1 MVTCCYISAQHPD
14 LFTLTLNIATKDDY
28 DVNSHSSATAS
39 AASMERLHWVQH
51 RCRQLL
57 ARDSERGWYS
67 TPNGLPAKSSQDAH
81 SSPQRVSGKRRRV
94 FARNGPHQQEYEA
107 VSKGYKGNAI
117 RTTKYSLLT
126 FIPMNLF
133 QQFHRAA
140 NLYFLFLALLNWVP
154 VVEAFQKE
162 ITMIPLLVVLTVIAI
177 KDALEDYRRYL
188 SDKKVNNNVVQ
199 VFCGKQKAYI
209 DKCWKDVRVGDF
221 IRLSCNEIIP
231 ADMLLLYSS
240 DPRGVCYIETANLD
254 GETNLKQRQVVL
266 DLPFQGGEITLE
278 DFHSRIECENPNNDL
293 SRFRGYMEHPNGVRV
308 GLHNSNLLL
317 RSCTIRNTETVV
329 GIVVYAGHETK
340 AMMNNSGPRY
350 KRSQLEKRLNTDVLW
365 CVLLLIIMCLTG
377 AVGHGLWVKNLKN
390 PIFETDTET
399 SPALAGFYVF
409 WTMIIVLQVLIP
421 ISLYVS
427 IEIVKLGQIYFIH
440 NDLALYNEQLDS
452 RIQCRALN
460 ITEDLGQIQYLFSDK
475 TGTLTENK
483 MVFRRCSI
491 YGVEYPH
498 KENAQRLEV
507 YEAEENEAAGR
518 SVTLKSGCSR
528 KSLSCRSLSCNR
540 SSVSLHT
547 LTAESEEE
555 DRLSNHIQ
563 SRTSAFCSR
572 VAREVVPDPELV
584 RKLSWLCSP
593 AQPLSDGSSGT
604 PCSLELTYITD
615 FFLALAICN
624 SVVVSSPSQPRH
636 VVPEARTPL
645 KSLEEIKLM
654 FQRFSFSPF
663 SALST
668 PQIRGSFTSR
678 LFSRGK
684 TGSFTF
690 STPPNSTTDGSETGQ
705 ENNLESS
712 NLRRKL
718 DLSSREDGGGAGQT
732 ETEDG
737 IDDARIDPDGF
748 GQKVEDL
755 SKEDDCESD
764 TDDELLY
771 EAESPDEAAL
781 VHAAQAYRCTLRGRS
796 PESLLVDLPGIGSL
810 AVQLLHILPFDSN
823 RKRMSVVVRHPLSG
837 QLVVYTK
844 GADSV
849 IMDLTETSKGAEQA
863 QEIYSHVR
871 EQTQKHLDSYAREG
885 LRTLCIAKKVLEEEE
900 YEVWLKRHLLA
911 ESSIENRE
919 ELLMDSA
926 ERLET
931 NLTLLGTTGIL
942 DRLQEEVPETIE
954 ALQRAGIK
962 VWVLTGDKK
971 ETAINI
977 AYACKLLRP
986 DDELLTVSCGSK
998 DACAVLLQELKLE
1011 VQHGGDRLMEPSAVE
1026 SRSESSL
1033 SSPADFILVIDGC
1046 TLEWALQEELKS
1058 DFLELSCRCKA
1069 VICCRSTPLQKSQV
1083 VRLVRDQLGAMTL
1096 AVGDGANDVSM
1107 IQVADVGIGISG
1119 QEGMQA
1125 VMSSD
1130 FAISRFKHL
1139 SKLLLVHGRW
1149 CYSRLANMILYFFYK
1164 NVMYVNL
1171 LFWYQFFCGFSGGLM
1186 SNSWVLILF
1195 NLLFTSVPPII
1206 YGVLDR
1212 DIPADTLMELP
1223 ELYRAAQTSKIY
1235 VPSMFWINI
1244 LDAFYQSLVCF
1255 FVPYFA
1261 LAGSDVG
1268 DLSFGSPINA
1278 SALLIILLHQVI
1290 ESHTLTWIHVLVLAF
1305 SAASYFGFVLLFSLF
1320 CVTCSPPTNP
1330 LGVETLQMSQP
1341 LFYIICTLTTVMALL
1356 PRLLVRALHDTLN
1369 PATALRTAQMDKV
1382 DSERYCKR
1390 MRRWNQNHSRVNR
1403 LPVSADNP
1411 GLEPSTDTVVS

>member
-1 MVTCCYISAQHPD
+1 
-14 LFTLTLNIATKDDY
+14 
-28 DVNSHSSATAS
+28 
-39 AASMERLHWVQH
+39 MERLHWVRH
-51 RCRQLL
+51 RCRALL
-57 ARDSERGWYS
+57 GEDSGRGWYS
-67 TPNGLPAKSSQDAH
+67 PADGLSTKNSPDAH
-81 SSPQRVSGKRRRV
+81 RSPHRGSGKRRTV
-94 FARNGPHQQEYEA
+94 FARHGPHQHEYEA
-107 VSKGYKGNAI
+107 VCKGYKGNAI
-117 RTTKYSLLT
+117 RTTKYRFLT

-162 ITMIPLLVVLTVIAI
+162 ITMIPLVVVLTVIAI

-188 SDKKVNNNVVQ
+188 FDKKVNSNVAR
-199 VFCGKQKAYI
+199 VFCGEQRAYTERR
-209 DKCWKDVRVGDF
+209 WKDVQVGDF
-221 IRLSCNEIIP
+221 VRLSCNEIIP

-254 GETNLKQRQVVL
+254 GETNLKQRQVVS
-266 DLPFQGGEITLE
+266 DLPLQGAEFTPE
-278 DFHSRIECENPNNDL
+278 SFHSRIECENPNNDL
-293 SRFRGYMEHPNGVRV
+293 SRFRGYMEHSSGVRV

-317 RSCTIRNTETVV
+317 RSCTIRNTENVM

-350 KRSQLEKRLNTDVLW
+350 KRSRLEKRLNTDVLW
-365 CVLLLIIMCLTG
+365 CVALLVVMCLT
-377 AVGHGLWVKNLKN
+377 AAIGHGLWLKNLRD
-390 PIFETDTET
+390 PVFQIDGETN
-399 SPALAGFYVF
+399 PALAGFYVF

-483 MVFRRCSI
+483 MVFCRCSI

-498 KENAQRLEV
+498 EDNARRLEV
-507 YEAEENEAAGR
+507 YEEKKNRSAGQ
-518 SVTLKSGCSR
+518 SVTLRSGCSG
-528 KSLSCRSLSCNR
+528 KSVSCHSLSCNR

-555 DRLSNHIQ
+555 EDDNQPSNHVQ
-563 SRTSAFCSR
+563 PRTSAFCGR
-572 VAREVVPDPELV
+572 MEKEVVPDPELL
-584 RKLSWLCSP
+584 RKLNWFCSP
-593 AQPLSDGSSGT
+593 VLPLNEGSSGT
-604 PCSLELTYITD
+604 PSSLELTYITD

-636 VVPEARTPL
+636 AVPAARTPL

-668 PQIRGSFTSR
+668 LSPPQIKGSPRNFTSR
-678 LFSRGK
+678 LFTWGK
-684 TGSFTF
+684 AGSFNVP
-690 STPPNSTTDGSETGQ
+690 SAPSSSADGSELSQ
-705 ENNLESS
+705 EGNLETSH
-712 NLRRKL
+712 LKREL
-718 DLSSREDGGGAGQT
+718 DLSSREEGGDGGQVEDRGT
-732 ETEDG
+732 ESDKT
-737 IDDARIDPDGF
+737 DARTDPDGPSHSLE
-748 GQKVEDL
+748 VD
-755 SKEDDCESD
+755 SDSD

-781 VHAAQAYRCTLRGRS
+781 VHAARAYRCTLRGRS
-796 PESLLVDLPGIGSL
+796 AESLLVDLPGIGSL
-810 AVQLLHILPFDSN
+810 AVQLLHVLPFDSN
-823 RKRMSVVVRHPLSG
+823 RKRMSVVVRHPLTG
-837 QLVVYTK
+837 QVVVYTK

-849 IMDLTETSKGAEQA
+849 IMDLSETPKGAEQA
-863 QEIYSHVR
+863 QEIYTHIR
-871 EQTQKHLDSYAREG
+871 DQTQKHLDSYAREG
-885 LRTLCIAKKVLEEEE
+885 LRTLCFAKKVLEEEE
-900 YEVWLKRHLLA
+900 YEEWMKRQLLA

-919 ELLMDSA
+919 ELLLESA
-926 ERLET
+926 QRLET
-931 NLTLLGTTGIL
+931 NLTLLGTTGIV

-962 VWVLTGDKK
+962 VWVLTGDKQ

-986 DDELLTVSCGSK
+986 NDQLLTANCGSRE
-998 DACAVLLQELKLE
+998 ACAALLEELRLE
-1011 VQHGGDRLMEPSAVE
+1011 VQGGEDGATEPAAAGTE
-1026 SRSESSL
+1026 ESS
-1033 SSPADFILVIDGC
+1033 SSSSGSVGSFILVIDGQ
-1046 TLEWALQEELKS
+1046 TLDWALQEEQQSL
-1058 DFLELSCRCKA
+1058 FLQLSCRCKA

-1083 VRLVRDQLGAMTL
+1083 VRLIRDQLGVMTL

-1107 IQVADVGIGISG
+1107 IQTADVGIGISG

-1130 FAISRFKHL
+1130 FAVSRFKHL

-1149 CYSRLANMILYFFYK
+1149 CCSRLANMVLYFIYK

-1171 LFWYQFFCGFSGGLM
+1171 LFWYQFFCGFSGSVM
-1186 SNSWVLILF
+1186 TNSWVLILF
-1195 NLLFTSVPPII
+1195 NLIFTSVPPLI
-1206 YGVLDR
+1206 YGVLDQ
-1212 DIPADTLMELP
+1212 DIPADSLMRLP
-1223 ELYRAAQTSKIY
+1223 ELYQAAQASKVY
-1235 VPSMFWINI
+1235 VPRMFWINV

-1261 LAGSDVG
+1261 LAGSEVG
-1268 DLSFGSPINA
+1268 ELAFGSPINA
-1278 SALLIILLHQVI
+1278 SALLVILLHQVL
-1290 ESHTLTWIHVLVLAF
+1290 ESHTLTWIHVLILVL
-1305 SAASYFGFVLLFSLF
+1305 SAGSYFGFVLLFSVS

-1330 LGVETLQMSQP
+1330 VGVETLQMSQP
-1341 LFYIICTLTTVMALL
+1341 LFYIICAITTVTALL
-1356 PRLLVRALHDTLN
+1356 PRMLCRAVYNTLYRS
-1369 PATALRTAQMDKV
+1369 AALRSAQRDDA
-1382 DSERYCKR
+1382 DSEDYHRR
-1390 MRRWNQNHSRVNR
+1390 MKRWNLKHSRVNNR
-1403 LPVSADNP
+1403 LPVCADNP
-1411 GLEPSTDTVVS
+1411 GLEPSTASVVS

>member
-1 MVTCCYISAQHPD
+1 
-14 LFTLTLNIATKDDY
+14 
-28 DVNSHSSATAS
+28 
-39 AASMERLHWVQH
+39 MERLHWVQH

-57 ARDSERGWYS
+57 AGDPGRGWYS
-67 TPNGLPAKSSQDAH
+67 TADGLPSKSFLDTH
-81 SSPQRVSGKRRRV
+81 SSPQRVGGKRRTV
-94 FARNGPHQQEYEA
+94 FARHGPRQQEYEA
-107 VSKGYKGNAI
+107 VSYKNNKI
-117 RTTKYSLLT
+117 RTSKYSLLS
-126 FIPMNLF
+126 FLPKNLF
-133 QQFHRAA
+133 EQLHRFA
-140 NLYFLFLALLNWVP
+140 NIYFIFLAALNFVP
-154 VVEAFQKE
+154 VVEAFQPE
-162 ITMIPLLVVLTVIAI
+162 IALIPIILVLSVTAI
-177 KDALEDYRRYL
+177 KDIWEDFRRFKLDSLINRLHSHVY
-188 SDKKVNNNVVQ
+188 SS
-199 VFCGKQKAYI
+199 KQKAYI
-209 DKCWKDVRVGDF
+209 QRCWKDVHVGDF
-221 IRLSCNEIIP
+221 VRLSSNEIIP

-240 DPRGVCYIETANLD
+240 DPRGVCYIETSNLD
-254 GETNLKQRQVVL
+254 GETNLKQRQVVS
-266 DLPFQGGEITLE
+266 DLPLQGADLTL
-278 DFHSRIECENPNNDL
+278 DNFKSRIECENPNNDL
-293 SRFRGYMEHPNGVRV
+293 NKFRGYMEHPSGVRV

-350 KRSQLEKRLNTDVLW
+350 KRSQLEKRLNTDILW
-365 CVLLLIIMCLTG
+365 CVLLLVVMCLTA
-377 AVGHGLWVKNLKN
+377 AVGHGLWLQNLKD
-390 PIFETDTET
+390 PIFQVDGQT

-460 ITEDLGQIQYLFSDK
+460 ITEDLGRIQYLFSDK

-498 KENAQRLEV
+498 EENARRLEV
-507 YEAEENEAAGR
+507 YETEKNEAAGH

-547 LTAESEEE
+547 LTNEN
-555 DRLSNHIQ
+555 DTPTLQTHYYG
-563 SRTSAFCSR
+563 
-572 VAREVVPDPELV
+572 AREVVPDPELV
-584 RKLSWLCSP
+584 KKLNWLCSP
-593 AQPLSDGSSGT
+593 VLSLRDGSSGT
-604 PCSLELTYITD
+604 PSSLELTYITD
-615 FFLALAICN
+615 FFLALAMCN

-663 SALST
+663 STFSP
-668 PQIRGSFTSR
+668 PQIRGSPHSFTSR
-678 LFSRGK
+678 LFTRGK
-684 TGSFTF
+684 NGSFTLPA
-690 STPPNSTTDGSETGQ
+690 TPESAVESPEKQQET
-705 ENNLESS
+705 S
-712 NLRRKL
+712 NL
-718 DLSSREDGGGAGQT
+718 
-732 ETEDG
+732 
-737 IDDARIDPDGF
+737 PDGR
-748 GQKVEDL
+748 DP
-755 SKEDDCESD
+755 SRDMDS
-764 TDDELLY
+764 DDELLY

-781 VHAAQAYRCTLRGRS
+781 VHAAQAYHCTLRGRS
-796 PESLLVDLPGIGSL
+796 AENLLVDLPGIGSL
-810 AVQLLHILPFDSN
+810 AVQLLHILPFDAN
-823 RKRMSVVVRHPLSG
+823 RKRMSVVIRHPLTG
-837 QLVVYTK
+837 QVVVYTK

-849 IMDLTETSKGAEQA
+849 IMDLTEMPK
-863 QEIYSHVR
+863 
-871 EQTQKHLDSYAREG
+871 EQTQKHLDSYARDG

-900 YEVWLKRHLLA
+900 YEV
-911 ESSIENRE
+911 E
-919 ELLMDSA
+919 ELLLESA
-926 ERLET
+926 QRLET
-931 NLTLLGTTGIL
+931 DLTLLGTTGIL

-986 DDELLTVSCGSK
+986 NDQLLTASCGSK
-998 DACAVLLQELKLE
+998 VSCGE
-1011 VQHGGDRLMEPSAVE
+1011 VGATEAAEAGNH
-1026 SRSESSL
+1026 ESS
-1033 SSPADFILVIDGC
+1033 SSDSGTGFVLVTDGH
-1046 TLEWALQEELKS
+1046 TLDWALQEELKS
-1058 DFLELSCRCKA
+1058 DFVELSCRCKA

-1083 VRLVRDQLGAMTL
+1083 VQLVRDQLGVMTL

-1149 CYSRLANMILYFFYK
+1149 CYSRLANMILYFIYK

-1171 LFWYQFFCGFSGGLM
+1171 LFWYQFFCGFSGSVM
-1186 SNSWVLILF
+1186 TNSWVLIFF

-1206 YGVLDR
+1206 YGILDR
-1212 DIPADTLMELP
+1212 DTPADSLMELP
-1223 ELYRAAQTSKIY
+1223 ELYQDTQSSKVY
-1235 VPSMFWINI
+1235 VPSMFWITV

-1261 LAGSDVG
+1261 FAGSDVG
-1268 DLSFGSPINA
+1268 DLTLGSPINA
-1278 SALLIILLHQVI
+1278 SALLIVLLHQVI
-1290 ESHTLTWIHVLVLAF
+1290 ESHTLTWIHMLVLVF
-1305 SAASYFGFVLLFSLF
+1305 SAGFYFGFVIFFSLI

-1341 LFYIICTLTTVMALL
+1341 HFYIVCALTTVTALL
-1356 PRLLVRALHDTLN
+1356 PRLLFRVLHNTFHSSAALKSTQ
-1369 PATALRTAQMDKV
+1369 TDKV
-1382 DSERYCKR
+1382 NSEKYHRR
-1390 MRRWNQNHSRVNR
+1390 MQRWNRKHPSAKRV
-1403 LPVSADNP
+1403 PVCVDNP
-1411 GLEPSTDTVVS
+1411 DLEPNAASVVS

>member
-1 MVTCCYISAQHPD
+1 
-14 LFTLTLNIATKDDY
+14 
-28 DVNSHSSATAS
+28 
-39 AASMERLHWVQH
+39 MERLHWVQH
-51 RCRQLL
+51 RCRHLL
-57 ARDSERGWYS
+57 DGDSGRGWYS
-67 TPNGLPAKSSQDAH
+67 APNGLPNKNFSETH
-81 SSPQRVSGKRRRV
+81 GSPQRVNGKRRTV
-94 FARNGPHQQEYEA
+94 FARHGPHQQDYEA
-107 VSKGYKGNAI
+107 VSRNYKGNAI

-126 FIPMNLF
+126 FLPMNLF

-162 ITMIPLLVVLTVIAI
+162 ITMIPLVVVLTVIAI

-188 SDKKVNNNVVQ
+188 FDKKVNNNVVR
-199 VFCGKQKAYI
+199 VLCGKQKAYVQR
-209 DKCWKDVRVGDF
+209 CWKDVQVGDF
-221 IRLSCNEIIP
+221 VRLSSNEIIP

-240 DPRGVCYIETANLD
+240 DPRGVCYIQTSNLD
-254 GETNLKQRQVVL
+254 GETNLKQRQVVS
-266 DLPFQGGEITLE
+266 DLPFQGAELTLE
-278 DFHSRIECENPNNDL
+278 NFKSRIECENPNNDL

-317 RSCTIRNTETVV
+317 RSCTVRNTETVV

-340 AMMNNSGPRY
+340 SMMNNSGPRY

-365 CVLLLIIMCLTG
+365 CVLLLIVMCLTA
-377 AVGHGLWVKNLKN
+377 AVGHGLWMKNLKD
-390 PIFETDTET
+390 PIFQVDGET

-460 ITEDLGQIQYLFSDK
+460 ITEDLGRIQYLFSDK

-491 YGVEYPH
+491 FGIEYPH
-498 KENAQRLEV
+498 EENARRLEV
-507 YEAEENEAAGR
+507 YEAERNEAERNEASGR
-518 SVTLKSGCSR
+518 SVTLKSGCSG

-547 LTAESEEE
+547 LTNEAEEEE
-555 DRLSNHIQ
+555 DQLTDHIQ
-563 SRTSAFCSR
+563 RRTSAFCSR

-593 AQPLSDGSSGT
+593 GLTLSDGSFRT
-604 PCSLELTYITD
+604 PSSLELTYITD
-615 FFLALAICN
+615 FFLALAMCN
-624 SVVVSSPSQPRH
+624 SVVVSSPGQPRH
-636 VVPEARTPL
+636 MVPEARGTPL
-645 KSLEEIKLM
+645 KSLEEIKLL

-663 SALST
+663 STLSP
-668 PQIRGSFTSR
+668 PQIRGSPHSFTSR
-678 LFSRGK
+678 LFASRK

-690 STPPNSTTDGSETGQ
+690 PTPPDSTADRSEPGP
-705 ENNLESS
+705 ENHLEAS
-712 NLRRKL
+712 NLTPEL
-718 DLSSREDGGGAGQT
+718 DLPSREDEGAGQAEERVDDIT
-732 ETEDG
+732 EYAQLSPEE
-737 IDDARIDPDGF
+737 R
-748 GQKVEDL
+748 DL
-755 SKEDDCESD
+755 TREVDS
-764 TDDELLY
+764 DDELLY

-796 PESLLVDLPGIGSL
+796 AESLLVDLPGIGSL
-810 AVQLLHILPFDSN
+810 AVKLLHILPFDSN
-823 RKRMSVVVRHPLSG
+823 RKRMSVVIRHPLSG
-837 QLVVYTK
+837 QVVVYTK

-849 IMDLTETSKGAEQA
+849 IMDLTEAPKGAEQA
-863 QEIYSHVR
+863 QEIYGHIR
-871 EQTQKHLDSYAREG
+871 EQTQKHLDSYARDG

-900 YEVWLKRHLLA
+900 YEVWLKRQLLA

-919 ELLMDSA
+919 ELLLESA
-926 ERLET
+926 QRLET
-931 NLTLLGTTGIL
+931 GLTLLGTTGIL

-977 AYACKLLRP
+977 AYACKLLRAN
-986 DDELLTVSCGSK
+986 DQLLTASCGSK
-998 DACAVLLQELKLE
+998 EACVALLHELRLE
-1011 VQHGGDRLMEPSAVE
+1011 VQRGEDSHTEAGNHGK
-1026 SRSESSL
+1026 SS
-1033 SSPADFILVIDGC
+1033 SDSGASFVLVIDGR
-1046 TLEWALQEELKS
+1046 TLDWALQEELKN
-1058 DFLELSCRCKA
+1058 DFLELSCRCRA
-1069 VICCRSTPLQKSQV
+1069 VICCRSTPLQKSRV
-1083 VRLVRDQLGAMTL
+1083 VRLIRDQLGVMTL

-1107 IQVADVGIGISG
+1107 IQVADVGVGISG

-1130 FAISRFKHL
+1130 FAVSRFKHL

-1171 LFWYQFFCGFSGGLM
+1171 LFWYQFFCGFSGSVM
-1186 SNSWVLILF
+1186 TNSWVLIFF
-1195 NLLFTSVPPII
+1195 NLLFTSVPPLI

-1212 DIPADTLMELP
+1212 DTPADTLMELP
-1223 ELYRAAQTSKIY
+1223 ELYRDTQTSKVY
-1235 VPSMFWINI
+1235 VPFMFWITV

-1261 LAGSDVG
+1261 YAGSDAG
-1268 DLSFGSPINA
+1268 DLSLGSPINA
-1278 SALLIILLHQVI
+1278 SALFIILLHQVI
-1290 ESHTLTWIHVLVLAF
+1290 ESHTVTWIHALVLGF
-1305 SAASYFGFVLLFSLF
+1305 SAGLYFGFVLLFSLI

-1341 LFYIICTLTTVMALL
+1341 LFYIVCALTTVMALL
-1356 PRLLVRALHDTLN
+1356 PRLLFRALHNTLHS
-1369 PATALRTAQMDKV
+1369 TAAQTDNA
-1382 DSERYCKR
+1382 DSEKYRRK
-1390 MRRWNQNHSRVNR
+1390 MQRWNLKHSRDSRV
-1403 LPVSADNP
+1403 PVCVDNP
-1411 GLEPSTDTVVS
+1411 GLEPNTASVMS

>member
-1 MVTCCYISAQHPD
+1 MYSLKCPS
-14 LFTLTLNIATKDDY
+14 
-28 DVNSHSSATAS
+28 
-39 AASMERLHWVQH
+39 RLHSTKEHLRKKRTVAPSSTENEELS
-51 RCRQLL
+51 QLL
-57 ARDSERGWYS
+57 K
-67 TPNGLPAKSSQDAH
+67 L
-81 SSPQRVSGKRRRV
+81 
-94 FARNGPHQQEYEA
+94 
-107 VSKGYKGNAI
+107 YKNNKI
-117 RTTKYSLLT
+117 RTTKYSLLS
-126 FIPMNLF
+126 FLPKNLF
-133 QQFHRAA
+133 EQLHRFA
-140 NLYFLFLALLNWVP
+140 NVYFIFLAALNFFT
-154 VVEAFQKE
+154 VVEAFQPE
-162 ITMIPLLVVLTVIAI
+162 IALVPIILVLTVTAV
-177 KDALEDYRRYL
+177 KDIWEDYRRFK
-188 SDKKVNNNVVQ
+188 SDHFINRLVCQ
-199 VFCGKQKAYI
+199 VYSRCQKAYI
-209 DKCWKDVRVGDF
+209 DQCWKDVRVGDF
-221 IRLSCNEIIP
+221 VRLSCNEIIP

-266 DLPFQGGEITLE
+266 DLPL
-278 DFHSRIECENPNNDL
+278 FHSRIECENPNNDL

-308 GLHNSNLLL
+308 GLHNNNLLL

-350 KRSQLEKRLNTDVLW
+350 KRSHLERRLNTDVLW

-377 AVGHGLWVKNLKN
+377 AIGHGLWLKNLKD
-390 PIFETDTET
+390 PVFEVDGET

-460 ITEDLGQIQYLFSDK
+460 ITEDLGRIQYLFSDK

-491 YGVEYPH
+491 YG
-498 KENAQRLEV
+498 
-507 YEAEENEAAGR
+507 
-518 SVTLKSGCSR
+518 
-528 KSLSCRSLSCNR
+528 
-540 SSVSLHT
+540 
-547 LTAESEEE
+547 SEEE
-555 DRLSNHIQ
+555 EEDQPSNHIQ
-563 SRTSAFCSR
+563 PRTSAFCSR
-572 VAREVVPDPELV
+572 VVRISLTHTHTHTHTHTPSCFSRVCVCLSAQAREVVPDPELV

-593 AQPLSDGSSGT
+593 TLPLSDGSSGT
-604 PCSLELTYITD
+604 PSSLEVTYITD

-636 VVPEARTPL
+636 MVTLSPPL
-645 KSLEEIKLM
+645 IKG
-654 FQRFSFSPF
+654 SP
-663 SALST
+663 
-668 PQIRGSFTSR
+668 RSFTSR
-678 LFSRGK
+678 LFARGK
-684 TGSFTF
+684 TGSCNF
-690 STPPNSTTDGSETGQ
+690 STPTNSTTDGSEASQ
-705 ENNLESS
+705 ESNLETS
-712 NLRRKL
+712 NLRQEE
-718 DLSSREDGGGAGQT
+718 EDVIRGV
-732 ETEDG
+732 D
-737 IDDARIDPDGF
+737 
-748 GQKVEDL
+748 
-755 SKEDDCESD
+755 SESD
-764 TDDELLY
+764 SDDELLY

-781 VHAAQAYRCTLRGRS
+781 VHAAQAYHCTLRGRS
-796 PESLLVDLPGIGSL
+796 AESLLVDLPGIGSL

-837 QLVVYTK
+837 QVVVYTK

-849 IMDLTETSKGAEQA
+849 IMDLSETPK
-863 QEIYSHVR
+863 
-871 EQTQKHLDSYAREG
+871 EQTQKHLDSYARDG
-885 LRTLCIAKKVLEEEE
+885 LRTLCISKKILEEEE
-900 YEVWLKRHLLA
+900 YEVWLKRQLLA

-919 ELLMDSA
+919 ELLLESA
-926 ERLET
+926 QRLET
-931 NLTLLGTTGIL
+931 NLTLLGTTGIV

-986 DDELLTVSCGSK
+986 NDQLLTASCGSK
-998 DACAVLLQELKLE
+998 DACAALLEQLKLE
-1011 VQHGGDRLMEPSAVE
+1011 VQSGEGSLTVLTAAGDHE
-1026 SRSESSL
+1026 ESSL
-1033 SSPADFILVIDGC
+1033 GSAAGFVLVIDGR
-1046 TLEWALQEELKS
+1046 TLDWALQEELKS
-1058 DFLELSCRCKA
+1058 DFLELSCRCNA

-1083 VRLVRDQLGAMTL
+1083 VRLVRDQLGVMTL

-1139 SKLLLVHGRW
+1139 SKLLLVHGHW
-1149 CYSRLANMILYFFYK
+1149 CYSRLANMILYFIYK

-1171 LFWYQFFCGFSGGLM
+1171 LFWYQFFCGFSGSVM

-1195 NLLFTSVPPII
+1195 NLLFTSVPPLIF
-1206 YGVLDR
+1206 GVLDR
-1212 DIPADTLMELP
+1212 DTPADTLMELP
-1223 ELYRAAQTSKIY
+1223 ELYRVAQTSKVY
-1235 VPSMFWINI
+1235 VPYMFWVTV

-1268 DLSFGSPINA
+1268 ALSFGSPINA

-1290 ESHTLTWIHVLVLAF
+1290 ESRTLTWIHMLVLVL
-1305 SAASYFGFVLLFSLF
+1305 SGGSYFGFVLLFSLF
-1320 CVTCSPPTNP
+1320 CVSCSPPTNP

-1341 LFYIICTLTTVMALL
+1341 LFYIVCALTTVMALL
-1356 PRLLVRALHDTLN
+1356 PRYTHPRPHVHCGKFTHKTYTTSGAGVPGEVGRLLIYGLTFFKEARRVKKCLHIVTAVMIIMKSTL
-1369 PATALRTAQMDKV
+1369 ATEEVQILQSVLAH
-1382 DSERYCKR
+1382 
-1390 MRRWNQNHSRVNR
+1390 RRVIQLH
-1403 LPVSADNP
+1403 
-1411 GLEPSTDTVVS
+1411 T

>member
-1 MVTCCYISAQHPD
+1 
-14 LFTLTLNIATKDDY
+14 
-28 DVNSHSSATAS
+28 
-39 AASMERLHWVQH
+39 MERFHWVQH
-51 RCRQLL
+51 RCRTLL
-57 ARDSERGWYS
+57 AGDSGRGWYS
-67 TPNGLPAKSSQDAH
+67 SPDGLPNKSALDSH
-81 SSPQRVSGKRRRV
+81 CSPHRISGKRRMV
-94 FARNGPHQQEYEA
+94 FARHGPHQHDYETI
-107 VSKGYKGNAI
+107 SKSYKGNAI
-117 RTTKYSLLT
+117 RTTKYRLLT

-188 SDKKVNNNVVQ
+188 FDKKVNNNVVR
-199 VFCGKQKAYI
+199 VFSGKQKVYI
-209 DKCWKDVRVGDF
+209 DQCWKDVRVGDF
-221 IRLSCNEIIP
+221 VRLSCNEIIP

-254 GETNLKQRQVVL
+254 GETNLKQRQVVSDHPL
-266 DLPFQGGEITLE
+266 QGVEFSPET
-278 DFHSRIECENPNNDL
+278 FHSRIECENPNNDL
-293 SRFRGYMEHPNGVRV
+293 NRFRGYMEHSSGGRV

-329 GIVVYAGHETK
+329 GIVVYAGHDTK

-350 KRSQLEKRLNTDVLW
+350 KRSQLEKRLNTDILW
-365 CVLLLIIMCLTG
+365 CVVLLVIMCLTA
-377 AVGHGLWVKNLKN
+377 AVGHGFWLKNLKD
-390 PIFETDTET
+390 PIFVTDVETPPT
-399 SPALAGFYVF
+399 LAGFYVF

-427 IEIVKLGQIYFIH
+427 IEIVKLGQVYFIH
-440 NDLALYNEQLDS
+440 NDLDFYNEQLDS

-483 MVFRRCSI
+483 MVFRCCSI

-498 KENAQRLEV
+498 DENARRLEV
-507 YEAEENEAAGR
+507 YEAEKEKDKAAGQ
-518 SVTLKSGCSR
+518 SVTLRSGCSG

-547 LTAESEEE
+547 LTAESGEE
-555 DRLSNHIQ
+555 DDPRSNHIQ
-563 SRTSAFCSR
+563 TRTSAFCSR
-572 VAREVVPDPELV
+572 MAKEVVPDPELV
-584 RKLSWLCSP
+584 KKLNWFCSSVL
-593 AQPLSDGSSGT
+593 PLSEGSST
-604 PCSLELTYITD
+604 TSSSLELTYITD
-615 FFLALAICN
+615 FFLALTICN
-624 SVVVSSPSQPRH
+624 SVVVSSASQPRH
-636 VVPEARTPL
+636 MVPEARTPL

-668 PQIRGSFTSR
+668 LSPPQIKGSPLSFTSR
-678 LFSRGK
+678 LFTRGK
-684 TGSFTF
+684 AGSFTI
-690 STPPNSTTDGSETGQ
+690 STTPSSTDGSEPGKDSYMET
-705 ENNLESS
+705 S

-718 DLSSREDGGGAGQT
+718 DLSATGEGGNAGPVEKDIREDAIKDAKAQT
-732 ETEDG
+732 VCGNGPKQDVETDS
-737 IDDARIDPDGF
+737 D
-748 GQKVEDL
+748 
-755 SKEDDCESD
+755 SD

-781 VHAAQAYRCTLRGRS
+781 VHAARAYRCTLRGRS
-796 PESLLVDLPGIGSL
+796 AESLLVDLPGIGSL

-823 RKRMSVVVRHPLSG
+823 RKRMSVVVRHPLTG
-837 QLVVYTK
+837 HVVVYTK

-849 IMDLTETSKGAEQA
+849 IMDLAETPKGAEQA
-863 QEIYSHVR
+863 QEIYNHIR

-900 YEVWLKRHLLA
+900 YDVWLKGQLLA

-919 ELLMDSA
+919 ELLLESA
-926 ERLET
+926 QRLET
-931 NLTLLGTTGIL
+931 NLTLLGATGIV
-942 DRLQEEVPETIE
+942 DRLQEDVPETIE

-962 VWVLTGDKK
+962 VWVLTGDKQ

-986 DDELLTVSCGSK
+986 NDQLLTANCGSK
-998 DACAVLLQELKLE
+998 ELKLE
-1011 VQHGGDRLMEPSAVE
+1011 VLQGQDSMTERTAAGTDG
-1026 SRSESSL
+1026 ESSL
-1033 SSPADFILVIDGC
+1033 GSMASFVLVINGQ
-1046 TLEWALQEELKS
+1046 TLDWALQEELKS
-1058 DFLELSCRCKA
+1058 DFLELSRRCKA

-1083 VRLVRDQLGAMTL
+1083 VRLIRDELGVMTL

-1107 IQVADVGIGISG
+1107 IQMADVGIGISG

-1130 FAISRFKHL
+1130 FAVSRFKHL
-1139 SKLLLVHGRW
+1139 SKLLLVHGHW
-1149 CYSRLANMILYFFYK
+1149 CYSRLANMILYFIYK
-1164 NVMYVNL
+1164 NVMFVNL
-1171 LFWYQFFCGFSGGLM
+1171 LFWYQFFCGFSGSVM
-1186 SNSWVLILF
+1186 TNAWVLILF
-1195 NLLFTSVPPII
+1195 NLIFTSVPPLI

-1212 DIPADTLMELP
+1212 DTPAETLMGLP
-1223 ELYRAAQTSKIY
+1223 ELYQAAQASKVYI
-1235 VPSMFWINI
+1235 PHMFWVTV

-1255 FVPYFA
+1255 FIPYLA

-1268 DLSFGSPINA
+1268 VLSFGSPINA
-1278 SALLIILLHQVI
+1278 SALLIILLHQVL
-1290 ESHTLTWIHVLVLAF
+1290 ESHTLTWIHVVVLLL
-1305 SAASYFGFVLLFSLF
+1305 SGGSYFGFVLLFSVS

-1330 LGVETLQMSQP
+1330 VGVETLQMSQP
-1341 LFYIICTLTTVMALL
+1341 LFYIICAVTTVTALL
-1356 PRLLVRALHDTLN
+1356 PRMLFRALHNTLHRS
-1369 PATALRTAQMDKV
+1369 AALKSSQMDKV
-1382 DSERYCKR
+1382 ASEEYRKR
-1390 MRRWNQNHSRVNR
+1390 MQHWNLSHSRVNR
-1403 LPVSADNP
+1403 LPVCADNP
-1411 GLEPSTDTVVS
+1411 GLEPGLEPCTSSVVS

>member
-1 MVTCCYISAQHPD
+1 
-14 LFTLTLNIATKDDY
+14 
-28 DVNSHSSATAS
+28 
-39 AASMERLHWVQH
+39 MERLHWVQH

-57 ARDSERGWYS
+57 GGDSGRGWYS
-67 TPNGLPAKSSQDAH
+67 APDGLPGKSSLDTHGFPLRA
-81 SSPQRVSGKRRRV
+81 SGKRRIV
-94 FARNGPHQQEYEA
+94 FARHGPHWQEYKTI
-107 VSKGYKGNAI
+107 SKSYKGNAI

-162 ITMIPLLVVLTVIAI
+162 ITMIPLAIVLVVIAV

-188 SDKKVNNNVVQ
+188 FDKKVNNNLVH
-199 VFCGKQKAYI
+199 VFCGEQKAYI
-209 DKCWKDVRVGDF
+209 EQRWKDVRVGDV

-240 DPRGVCYIETANLD
+240 DPHGVCYIETANLD

-266 DLPFQGGEITLE
+266 DIPLQGEELNL
-278 DFHSRIECENPNNDL
+278 DNFHSRIVCEHPNNDL
-293 SRFRGYMEHPNGVRV
+293 NRFRGYMEHPTGVRV
-308 GLHNSNLLL
+308 GLHNNNLLL
-317 RSCTIRNTETVV
+317 RSCTIRNTETIV

-350 KRSQLEKRLNTDVLW
+350 KRSQLEKRLNTDILW
-365 CVLLLIIMCLTG
+365 CVLLLIVMCLIG
-377 AVGHGLWVKNLKN
+377 AVGHGIWLKNLKN
-390 PIFETDTET
+390 PLIIVDETL
-399 SPALAGFYVF
+399 SPALGGFYVF
-409 WTMIIVLQVLIP
+409 WTMVIVLQVLIP

-427 IEIVKLGQIYFIH
+427 IEIVKLGQIYFIQQ
-440 NDLALYNEQLDS
+440 DLALYNEQLDS

-498 KENAQRLEV
+498 EENARRLEV
-507 YEAEENEAAGR
+507 YEAEKDEAKGR

-540 SSVSLHT
+540 SSVSLNT

-555 DRLSNHIQ
+555 DCLSDQIQ
-563 SRTSAFCSR
+563 PRTSAAFSSR
-572 VAREVVPDPELV
+572 VAKEVIPDAELV
-584 RKLSWLCSP
+584 KKLTWLSSP
-593 AQPLSDGSSGT
+593 APPVADTSSRT
-604 PCSLELTYITD
+604 PSSLELTFITD
-615 FFLALAICN
+615 FFLALAVCN

-636 VVPEARTPL
+636 VVPETQTPL
-645 KSLEEIKLM
+645 KLM
-654 FQRFSFSPF
+654 LQRLSFSPF
-663 SALST
+663 SVLY
-668 PQIRGSFTSR
+668 PQNKGSPRSFASR
-678 LFSRGK
+678 LFSLGK
-684 TGSFTF
+684 ASSNG
-690 STPPNSTTDGSETGQ
+690 NTDKSESGQ
-705 ENNLESS
+705 ESDLETSVLGS
-712 NLRRKL
+712 KINPPPGAEGGHAATPEVRMVDDDDPKTEL
-718 DLSSREDGGGAGQT
+718 DGARQS
-732 ETEDG
+732 
-737 IDDARIDPDGF
+737 
-748 GQKVEDL
+748 VEDITIE
-755 SKEDDCESD
+755 EDFVSD

-796 PESLLVDLPGIGSL
+796 AESLLVDLPGIGSL

-837 QLVVYTK
+837 QVVVYTK

-849 IMDLTETSKGAEQA
+849 IMDLTETPKDAERVQDV
-863 QEIYSHVR
+863 YSHIR
-871 EQTQKHLDSYAREG
+871 EQTQKHLDSYARDG

-900 YEVWLKRHLLA
+900 YEVWLKTQLLA

-919 ELLMDSA
+919 ELLLDSA

-977 AYACKLLRP
+977 AYACKLLHP
-986 DDELLTVSCGSK
+986 DDTLLTVSCDSK
-998 DACAVLLQELKLE
+998 DVCEALLTEFKLE
-1011 VQHGGDRLMEPSAVE
+1011 VENG
-1026 SRSESSL
+1026 SS
-1033 SSPADFILVIDGC
+1033 SVGFVLVIDGSALDW
-1046 TLEWALQEELKS
+1046 TLQEDLKS

-1069 VICCRSTPLQKSQV
+1069 VICYRSTPLQKSKV
-1083 VRLVRDQLGAMTL
+1083 VRLIRDQLGVMTL

-1119 QEGMQA
+1119 QEGLQA

-1139 SKLLLVHGRW
+1139 SKLLLVHGHW
-1149 CYSRLANMILYFFYK
+1149 CYSRLARMILYFIYK

-1171 LFWYQFFCGFSGGLM
+1171 LFWYQFFCGFSGAVM
-1186 SNSWVLILF
+1186 SNAWVLILF
-1195 NLLFTSVPPII
+1195 NLVFTSVPPLV
-1206 YGVLDR
+1206 YGVLDQ
-1212 DIPADTLMELP
+1212 DTPAETLMEQP
-1223 ELYRAAQTSKIY
+1223 ELYHAAQNSKLY
-1235 VPSMFWINI
+1235 VPSRFWLNI
-1244 LDAFYQSLVCF
+1244 LDAFYQSLACF

-1261 LAGSDVG
+1261 LAGSDAAE
-1268 DLSFGSPINA
+1268 LTLGSPINT

-1290 ESHTLTWIHVLVLAF
+1290 ESHTLTWIHGLVFLL
-1305 SAASYFGFVLLFSLF
+1305 SSASYFGFVVLFSLF

-1330 LGVETLQMSQP
+1330 LGVETQEMSKP
-1341 LFYIICTLTTVMALL
+1341 LFYIICALTTVVALL
-1356 PRLLVRALHDTLN
+1356 PRLLFRALKNTLH
-1369 PATALRTAQMDKV
+1369 PPTALTSAHTDKV
-1382 DSERYCKR
+1382 ESEEYRRR
-1390 MRRWNQNHSRVNR
+1390 MHHWNLNHSRGNR
-1403 LPVSADNP
+1403 LPVCADNP
-1411 GLEPSTDTVVS
+1411 ALEPSTNAVTS

>member
-1 MVTCCYISAQHPD
+1 MCTRRHPIPH
-14 LFTLTLNIATKDDY
+14 F
-28 DVNSHSSATAS
+28 SSGLMYS
-39 AASMERLHWVQH
+39 LKCPSRLHSTKEHLRKKRTVAPSSTENEELS
-51 RCRQLL
+51 QLL
-57 ARDSERGWYS
+57 K
-67 TPNGLPAKSSQDAH
+67 L
-81 SSPQRVSGKRRRV
+81 
-94 FARNGPHQQEYEA
+94 
-107 VSKGYKGNAI
+107 YKNNKI
-117 RTTKYSLLT
+117 RTTKYSLLS
-126 FIPMNLF
+126 FLPKNLF
-133 QQFHRAA
+133 EQLHRFA
-140 NLYFLFLALLNWVP
+140 NVYFIFLAALNFFT
-154 VVEAFQKE
+154 VVEAFQPE
-162 ITMIPLLVVLTVIAI
+162 IALVPIILVLTVTAV
-177 KDALEDYRRYL
+177 KDIWEDYRRFK
-188 SDKKVNNNVVQ
+188 SDHFINRLVCQ
-199 VFCGKQKAYI
+199 VYSSKQKAYI
-209 DKCWKDVRVGDF
+209 DQCWKDVRVGDF
-221 IRLSCNEIIP
+221 VRLSCNEIIP

-266 DLPFQGGEITLE
+266 DLPLQGAELNLE
-278 DFHSRIECENPNNDL
+278 SFHSRIECENPNNDL

-308 GLHNSNLLL
+308 GLHNNNLLL

-350 KRSQLEKRLNTDVLW
+350 KRSHLERRLNTDVLW

-377 AVGHGLWVKNLKN
+377 AIGHGLWLKNLKD
-390 PIFETDTET
+390 PVFEVDGET

-460 ITEDLGQIQYLFSDK
+460 ITEDLGRIQYLFSDK

-498 KENAQRLEV
+498 
-507 YEAEENEAAGR
+507 
-518 SVTLKSGCSR
+518 
-528 KSLSCRSLSCNR
+528 
-540 SSVSLHT
+540 
-547 LTAESEEE
+547 E
-555 DRLSNHIQ
+555 DNGKN
-563 SRTSAFCSR
+563 
-572 VAREVVPDPELV
+572 PELV

-593 AQPLSDGSSGT
+593 TLPLSDGSSGT
-604 PCSLELTYITD
+604 PSSLEVTYITD

-636 VVPEARTPL
+636 MVTRTPL

-663 SALST
+663 SALS
-668 PQIRGSFTSR
+668 PPLIKGSPRSFTSR
-678 LFSRGK
+678 LFARGK
-684 TGSFTF
+684 TEDNNIKDTKTNGAR
-690 STPPNSTTDGSETGQ
+690 Q
-705 ENNLESS
+705 EE
-712 NLRRKL
+712 
-718 DLSSREDGGGAGQT
+718 EDVIRGV
-732 ETEDG
+732 D
-737 IDDARIDPDGF
+737 
-748 GQKVEDL
+748 
-755 SKEDDCESD
+755 SESD
-764 TDDELLY
+764 SDDELLY

-781 VHAAQAYRCTLRGRS
+781 VHAAQAYHCTLRGRS
-796 PESLLVDLPGIGSL
+796 AESLLVDLPGIGSL

-837 QLVVYTK
+837 QVVVYTK

-849 IMDLTETSKGAEQA
+849 IMDLNLCLLTDLKTNNEQA
-863 QEIYSHVR
+863 QEIYSHIR
-871 EQTQKHLDSYAREG
+871 EQTQKHLDSYARDG
-885 LRTLCIAKKVLEEEE
+885 LRTLCISKKILEEEE
-900 YEVWLKRHLLA
+900 YEVWLKRQLLA

-919 ELLMDSA
+919 ELLLESA
-926 ERLET
+926 QRLET
-931 NLTLLGTTGIL
+931 NLTLLGTTGIV

-986 DDELLTVSCGSK
+986 NDQLLT
-998 DACAVLLQELKLE
+998 DACAALLEQLKLE
-1011 VQHGGDRLMEPSAVE
+1011 VQSGEGSLTVLTAAGDHE
-1026 SRSESSL
+1026 ESSL
-1033 SSPADFILVIDGC
+1033 GSAAGFVLVIDGR
-1046 TLEWALQEELKS
+1046 TLDWALQEELKS
-1058 DFLELSCRCKA
+1058 DFLELSCRCNA

-1083 VRLVRDQLGAMTL
+1083 VRLVRDQLGVMTL

-1139 SKLLLVHGRW
+1139 SKLLLVHGHW
-1149 CYSRLANMILYFFYK
+1149 CYSRLANMILYFIYK

-1171 LFWYQFFCGFSGGLM
+1171 LFWYQFFCGFSGSVM

-1195 NLLFTSVPPII
+1195 NLLFTSVPPLIF
-1206 YGVLDR
+1206 GVLDR
-1212 DIPADTLMELP
+1212 DTPADTLMELP
-1223 ELYRAAQTSKIY
+1223 ELYRVAQTSKVY
-1235 VPSMFWINI
+1235 VPYMFWVTV

-1268 DLSFGSPINA
+1268 ALSFGSPINA

-1290 ESHTLTWIHVLVLAF
+1290 ESRTLTWIHMLVLVL
-1305 SAASYFGFVLLFSLF
+1305 SGGSYFGFVLLFSLF
-1320 CVTCSPPTNP
+1320 CVSCSPPTNP

-1341 LFYIICTLTTVMALL
+1341 LFYIVCALTTVMALL
-1356 PRLLVRALHDTLN
+1356 PRYTHPRPHVHCGKFTHKTYTTSGAGVPGEHLWLIRTHNNNNNKHTCQCVSFAAFSVPKSNVCCSLCVRVLLINWQSHTVRA
-1369 PATALRTAQMDKV
+1369 
-1382 DSERYCKR
+1382 S
-1390 MRRWNQNHSRVNR
+1390 W
-1403 LPVSADNP
+1403 
-1411 GLEPSTDTVVS
+1411 